1 MAKLIAQNKKARHEY
16 FIEDSF
22 EAGIVLL
29 GSEVKSI
36 RKNGMN
42 INDSFVSTSKGEM
55 MLMNSHIP
63 KYEKATMQN
72 HQENRYRKL
81 LLHKSEMNKIVGK
94 IKKSGYTM
102 VPLRAY
108 FNSRNLVK
116 LEIAIAK
123 GKHNADKRQTI
134 KERDWNREKAQ
145 ILKTNQR

>member
-1 MAKLIAQNKKARHEY
+1 MTKLIAQNKKARYEY

-42 INDSFVSTSKGEM
+42 INDSFVGISKGEM
-55 MLMNSHIP
+55 MLMNAHIP

-134 KERDWNREKAQ
+134 KEREWNREKSK
-145 ILKTNQR
+145 ILKHNQR

>member
-1 MAKLIAQNKKARHEY
+1 MKLIAQNKKARHEY

-29 GSEVKSI
+29 GTEVKSI
-36 RKNGMN
+36 RKNGIN
-42 INDSFVSTSKGEM
+42 INDSFVSISKGEM
-55 MLMNSHIP
+55 MLMNAHVP

-102 VPLRAY
+102 VPLKAY
-108 FNSRNLVK
+108 FNSRNLIK

-123 GKHNADKRQTI
+123 GKDNSDKRHTI
-134 KERDWNREKAQ
+134 KERDWNREKAH
-145 ILKTNQR
+145 ILKNNQR